1 MSHLNVGGLPSFP
14 GESRVNRGVIPFPV
28 NSDPV
33 GLAPKTTGPSLPRPT
48 DICIADIELTTE
60 DFLYRTPIKFGGV
73 ALDRVTM
80 LYAQVTVESPAG
92 KRAAGRSSM
101 PLGNVWAF
109 PTKELAYG
117 QTLQAMQLVAHE
129 VRDVYLNAK
138 LVGHPIEITWGLEHQ
153 FLDRAKK
160 IAAQLNLP
168 VPIPPLATLVAAS
181 PVDAAIHDAYGKLHH
196 LNCYSTYSKEFLDND
211 LGRFIGAEFAGVR
224 LDEAIT
230 TAPSPT
236 MPLYHLVGALDPIF
250 PEEVTNPVG
259 DGLPESLVDW
269 IRSDGLTHLKIKL
282 NGDLIDWDVK
292 RVLAVNKAA
301 EIVATERGHG
311 GWQFSLDFNE
321 RCQTVDYLLD
331 FLNRLRGLNPTAYQR
346 IAYIEQPTARDLAA
360 NRNQVIRAASEL
372 LPVVIDESLV
382 DLDSLQL
389 ARELG
394 YTGVA
399 LKACKGQSQSLIF
412 AAAASHL
419 GMSLCVQDLTC
430 PADSL
435 IHSAGLAAH
444 IRGVAAIEA
453 NSRQYCP
460 AANRGWDERFPGIFN
475 IRNGRMPTAQLNGLG
490 LGAW

>member
-1 MSHLNVGGLPSFP
+1 L
-14 GESRVNRGVIPFPV
+14 SR
-28 NSDPV
+28 S
-33 GLAPKTTGPSLPRPT
+33 T
-48 DICIADIELTTE
+48 DIRIADIKLTTE
-60 DFLYRTPIKFGGV
+60 EFFYRTPIKFGGV

-80 LYAQVTVESPAG
+80 LHATVTVESPTG
-92 KRAAGRSSM
+92 KQANGRSSM

-109 PTKELAYG
+109 PSRDLAYA
-117 QTLQAMQLVAHE
+117 QTLEAMQLVADE
-129 VRDVYLNAK
+129 VRDVYLQSK
-138 LVGHPIEITWGLEHQ
+138 LVGHPIEITWELEHA
-153 FLDRAKK
+153 FLERAKQV
-160 IAAQLNLP
+160 AARLQLP

-181 PVDAAIHDAYGKLHH
+181 PLDAAMHDAYGKLHQ
-196 LNCYSTYSKEFLDND
+196 LNCYSTYSKDFLDNNLD
-211 LGRFIGAEFAGVR
+211 RFLGTSFSGVR
-224 LDEAIT
+224 LDEAV
-230 TAPSPT
+230 TATPAPT

-250 PEEVTNPVG
+250 PEDVAQPIG

-269 IRSDGLTHLKIKL
+269 IRTDGLTHLKIKL
-282 NGDLIDWDVK
+282 NGDLIDWDVQ
-292 RVLAVNKAA
+292 RVLAVNRAADQIAA
-301 EIVATERGHG
+301 ERSRA

-331 FLNRLRGLNPTAYQR
+331 FLHRLQGLSPTAYQR

-360 NRNQVIRAASEL
+360 NRHQVIRAASEL

-382 DLDSLQL
+382 DLASLEL

-399 LKACKGQSQSLIF
+399 LKACKGQSQSIIF
-412 AAAASHL
+412 AAAARKL

-444 IRGVAAIEA
+444 VRGVAAIEA

-460 AANRGWDERFPGIFN
+460 AANKGWDERFPGIFT
-475 IRNGRMPTAQLNGLG
+475 IRDGRMPTAQLNGLG

>member
-1 MSHLNVGGLPSFP
+1 LS
-14 GESRVNRGVIPFPV
+14 
-28 NSDPV
+28 
-33 GLAPKTTGPSLPRPT
+33 RPT
-48 DICIADIELTTE
+48 DIRIADIQLSTE
-60 DFLYRTPIKFGGV
+60 EFLYRTPIKFGGV

-80 LYAQVTVESPAG
+80 LHATVIVESPTG
-92 KRAAGRSSM
+92 KRSEGRSSM

-109 PTKELAYG
+109 PTKELAYA
-117 QTLQAMQLVAHE
+117 QTLQAMQLIADE
-129 VRDVYLNAK
+129 VRDVYLHSQ
-138 LVGHPIEITWGLEHQ
+138 LVGHPIEITWELEHQ
-153 FLDRAKK
+153 FLERAKQV
-160 IAAQLNLP
+160 AANLNLP
-168 VPIPPLATLVAAS
+168 LAIPPLATLVAAS
-181 PVDAAIHDAYGKLHH
+181 PLDAALHDAYGKLHQ
-196 LNCYSTYSKEFLDND
+196 LNCYATYSQDFLDND
-211 LGRFIGAEFAGVR
+211 LGRYLGPEFAGVR
-224 LDEAIT
+224 LDDAIT
-230 TAPSPT
+230 TSPAAT

-250 PEEVTNPVG
+250 PEDVTNAVG

-269 IRSDGLTHLKIKL
+269 IRTDGLTHLKIKL
-282 NGDLIDWDVK
+282 NGDLIDWDVQ
-292 RVLAVNKAA
+292 RVLAVNRAA
-301 EIVATERGHG
+301 DQVAQERGHA

-321 RCQTVDYLLD
+321 RCQSVDYLLD
-331 FLNRLRGLNPTAYQR
+331 FLHRLQELNPTAYQR

-360 NRNQVIRAASEL
+360 NRHQVISAASEL

-382 DLDSLQL
+382 DLTSLQL

-399 LKACKGQSQSLIF
+399 LKACKGQSQSVIF

-430 PADSL
+430 PGDSL

-444 IRGVAAIEA
+444 VRGVAAIEA

-460 AANRGWDERFPGIFN
+460 SANRGWDERFPGIFT

>member
-1 MSHLNVGGLPSFP
+1 VPDSQTPIGLDLS
-14 GESRVNRGVIPFPV
+14 
-28 NSDPV
+28 
-33 GLAPKTTGPSLPRPT
+33 RPT
-48 DICIADIELTTE
+48 DIRITDIELSTE
-60 DFLYRTPIKFGGV
+60 EFLYRTPIKFGGV

-80 LYAQVTVESPAG
+80 LYAKVIVEAQSG
-92 KRAAGRSSM
+92 RRSEGRSSM

-109 PTKELAYG
+109 PTKELVYA
-117 QTLQAMQLVAHE
+117 QTLQAMRLVAEE
-129 VRDVYLNAK
+129 VREVYLDSN
-138 LVGHPIEITWGLEHQ
+138 LIGHPIEITWELEHQ
-153 FLDRAKK
+153 FLERAKQV
-160 IAAQLNLP
+160 AAQLKLP

-181 PVDAAIHDAYGKLHH
+181 PIDAAMHDAYGKLHQ
-196 LNCYSTYSKEFLDND
+196 LNCYSTYSSEFLDND
-211 LGRFIGAEFAGVR
+211 LGRFLGTDFAGVR

-230 TAPSPT
+230 TTPAPT
-236 MPLYHLVGALDPIF
+236 MPLYHLVGALDPIL
-250 PEEVTNPVG
+250 PEEVTHPVG
-259 DGLPESLVDW
+259 DRLPESLVDW

-282 NGDLIDWDVK
+282 NGDLIDWDVQ

-301 EIVATERGHG
+301 ELVAAERGHA

-331 FLNRLRGLNPTAYQR
+331 FLNRLQGLNPTAYQR

-360 NRNQVIRAASEL
+360 NRHQVIRAASEL

-382 DLDSLQL
+382 DLESLQL

-419 GMSLCVQDLTC
+419 GMNLCVQDLTC

-444 IRGVAAIEA
+444 VRGVAAIEA

-460 AANRGWDERFPGIFN
+460 AANRGWDERFPGIFT